1 MMNSDKVNLIR
12 LVNNQL
18 ETDYLTILFKPQVMN
33 MSVMTDG
40 KNFTELL
47 RKYQKSATVNF
58 SFTLEEYH

>member
-12 LVNNQL
+12 LVNNWL
-18 ETDYLTILFKPQVMN
+18 ETDYLTIVFKPQVMN